1 MKKKRALK
9 FFARCLV
16 KSLLVIASLG
26 LAGLVSYKVSLFYLS
41 KSSKDIASSPSEIE
55 KIMEEAKTD
64 EISKNLLFV
73 VDGDK
78 KISHLMLEICNTKT
92 NNMDYVTIPVKVDY
106 TIPSKMYQKL
116 ASVEDEVPQIVR
128 LAKLRSYFTDFE
140 DTEAYGY
147 CELVL
152 EKMLGID
159 ISYYTVLTEDVYS
172 SHYQEVTMTTNYE
185 VADPNA
191 EDAGTGSVE
200 MAVSQASDSYKN
212 QLKDLGGDE
221 NKIVDFI
228 KDQYG
233 RVASNLT
240 VYNKIGYL
248 ECYQKLNVDNFHYWG
263 VPGPN
268 SGKKFVVDTES
279 TKKFL
284 EDLESNTTSYTE
296 PQTEGENADGTTGKK
311 KQVSSVGK
319 NILLLNGSK
328 ITGLAASTQTTLTS
342 AGFTVPKVGDYTSEV
357 LTHTRIIVKKKTWG
371 QDLAIYFKDPEIV
384 VGDVEDGYDIEI
396 ILGTV
401 DAN

>member
-233 RVASNLT
+233 RVYCRGSYGG
-240 VYNKIGYL
+240 YNKPSDRNG
-248 ECYQKLNVDNFHYWG
+248 CFH
-263 VPGPN
+263 
-268 SGKKFVVDTES
+268 F
-279 TKKFL
+279 
-284 EDLESNTTSYTE
+284 
-296 PQTEGENADGTTGKK
+296 
-311 KQVSSVGK
+311 K
-319 NILLLNGSK
+319 N
-328 ITGLAASTQTTLTS
+328 
-342 AGFTVPKVGDYTSEV
+342 
-357 LTHTRIIVKKKTWG
+357 
-371 QDLAIYFKDPEIV
+371 
-384 VGDVEDGYDIEI
+384 
-396 ILGTV
+396 
-401 DAN
+401 

>member
-263 VPGPN
+263 VPGQN

-296 PQTEGENADGTTGKK
+296 PQTEGENVDGTTGKK

-371 QDLAIYFKDPEIV
+371 QDLAIYCKDPEIV